1 MCAKTIA
8 FDENIGYPKSPFIF
22 ELSPED
28 YYDAARIAYVLD
40 DDDPIKKLLE
50 TAAST
55 GGFGSAPGN
64 YDDPPGEK
72 PELAVTIQDRNE
84 FPTIRNWISSTE
96 IGRNEAINCR
106 WGFCEDDDL
115 IHPLTAIHGKPE
127 LGGLGR
133 VYSEVYQNT
142 QQLIHITAGVMQ
154 FSSLAQF
161 YLNSF
166 DVTSTEAIHYG
177 NSGGLTRWVG
187 KLVSGAIDLAVYVVT
202 MPIRFI
208 RTVGMLLDPS
218 NVVTKYYDIKG
229 AMPLYYKHVDTIITT
244 LAINMGLYPNA
255 YFKEIDASSTQTQGT
270 QNKEGLVEKYIHGD
284 GKIAVLVNMKKGDSI
299 VAKDICMQ
307 IAAARPEYVRREEVP
322 EERVAKEMEILKVQT
337 MNEGKPEAIAEKIVQ
352 GRIGKFYEEI
362 CLVDQAFVKDP
373 NMKISEL
380 LKQKDAE
387 VAEFAR
393 FEKGEGI
400 EKKEENFAEEV
411 MKQIK

>member
-1 MCAKTIA
+1 MVTASLVKELREKTGAGMMDCKKVLTETDGDMEKAIELLRERGIAKAAKKSGRVAAEGLVEAVISEDGKTGTIIEVNSETDFVA
-8 FDENIGYPKSPFIF
+8 KNEEFKTFVENVANQVLKTNPKDVEELLAQPAMFEEGKTVQESLVGKIATIG
-22 ELSPED
+22 ENL
-28 YYDAARIAYVLD
+28 
-40 DDDPIKKLLE
+40 
-50 TAAST
+50 
-55 GGFGSAPGN
+55 
-64 YDDPPGEK
+64 
-72 PELAVTIQDRNE
+72 
-84 FPTIRNWISSTE
+84 TIR
-96 IGRNEAINCR
+96 
-106 WGFCEDDDL
+106 
-115 IHPLTAIHGKPE
+115 
-127 LGGLGR
+127 
-133 VYSEVYQNT
+133 
-142 QQLIHITAGVMQ
+142 
-154 FSSLAQF
+154 
-161 YLNSF
+161 
-166 DVTSTEAIHYG
+166 
-177 NSGGLTRWVG
+177 
-187 KLVSGAIDLAVYVVT
+187 
-202 MPIRFI
+202 RFA
-208 RTVGMLLDPS
+208 RFES
-218 NVVTKYYDIKG
+218 
-229 AMPLYYKHVDTIITT
+229 
-244 LAINMGLYPNA
+244 
-255 YFKEIDASSTQTQGT
+255 
-270 QNKEGLVEKYIHGD
+270 EGLVEKYIHGD